1 MTPLTSL
8 IHEKRNSA
16 ILTVYFVN
24 GNFYVNDYESFCIH
38 MKKIKDPIAFF
49 KNDNNR
55 AGWFNISYSELYE
68 MYKELTILLLP
79 DGLLFNT
86 IWSETLTFFY
96 VVKSQTKQ
104 INYANLFDE
113 SGNYL
118 WV

>member
-1 MTPLTSL
+1 MNTSTPIWSNKFNTL
-8 IHEKRNSA
+8 
-16 ILTVYFVN
+16 LTVYFVN

-38 MKKIKDPIAFF
+38 MKKISDPIAFF

-79 DGLLFNT
+79 DGLLFST
-86 IWSETLTFFY
+86 IWGETLTFFY

-104 INYANLFDE
+104 VNYANLFDE
-113 SGNYL
+113 NGVYL